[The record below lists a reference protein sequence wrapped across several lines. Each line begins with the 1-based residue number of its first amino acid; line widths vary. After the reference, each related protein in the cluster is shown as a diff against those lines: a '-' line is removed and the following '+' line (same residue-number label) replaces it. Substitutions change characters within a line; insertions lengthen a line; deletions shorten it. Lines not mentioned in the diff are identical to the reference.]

1 MLRNTLIIVFWIIVH
16 CNVIFCHAIPEDNIS
31 DVKSNKK
38 NNHNFSE
45 SVITYLFPREQLWR
59 NISGQQ
65 GEENIDN
72 VLLYSREN
80 IGDIVYYNKKFSFGP
95 IFTFLSFRPI
105 GFYTEYSDIYKPSF
119 GNFNIHIYYYDNLQN
134 LSDGIMYRI
143 YRELQRYKALRE
155 DINVG
160 NIVKD
165 SSRYL
170 SHSIK
175 IDFDKKGFLEINL
188 FLKNKHYGYHYKNND
203 SVFFAS
209 DFTILDSILSEF
221 TIKFFDKIILV
232 YNTISNFKML
242 EDKQH
247 FNTYNDSNYIITY
260 KGDSTINDGFEVLK
274 NIYNCDIK
282 IYYNL
287 FKKVADDD
295 PSKNY
300 DARNFI
306 VKFKKPIFCKRFYD
320 DDNKTLEVS
329 CIVDFSNGAKLL
341 FGKLPVIILPNI
353 DFKYAIS
360 YEHTI
365 YICIKGGY
373 VVKDLYKKNRNIDG
387 YVTEVEMNKDNMVDY
402 LNTCFA
408 YQYFY
413 GYNSSANIGL
423 KIKCQKYLETIGTDV
438 ANNDNK
444 ENISKINFIQYDN
457 RFMFIPFLN
466 ITLRPHYNCVFNI
479 KEKYFLFDEDG
490 INKPDGS
497 FVKNKLHF
505 DVTYED
511 VSSVFI
517 FTMYYFI
524 MKKIYLNN
532 NDIFNH
538 FGHYFDVKCEY
549 KYKIRNNI
557 FFFVNIKNLER
568 ILLLIFSEN
577 LNGDMSQDEHKNL
590 NVDMSQY
597 EHKIRLSENYLGNKK
612 QRMNISFGVKY
623 YC

>member
-38 NNHNFSE
+38 NNYNFSE

-65 GEENIDN
+65 GGENIDN

-95 IFTFLSFRPI
+95 IFAFRSFRPI
-105 GFYTEYSDIYKPSF
+105 GFYTEYSDIYKSSF
-119 GNFNIHIYYYDNLQN
+119 GNLNIHIYCYDNVQN
-134 LSDGIMYRI
+134 LSAGIMYRI
-143 YRELQRYKALRE
+143 SRDLLTYKAME
-155 DINVG
+155 DKNVDH
-160 NIVKD
+160 IVKD
-165 SSRYL
+165 SSSYL
-170 SHSIK
+170 SHGIK

-203 SVFFAS
+203 SGFFAS
-209 DFTILDSILSEF
+209 DFTILDSILSEI
-221 TIKFFDKIILV
+221 TIKIFDKFILE

-242 EDKQH
+242 DMAKKH
-247 FNTYNDSNYIITY
+247 FNTYNDSNCIITY
-260 KGDSTINDGFEVLK
+260 KGDSTIEDGFEVLK

-282 IYYNL
+282 IYYNQ
-287 FKKVADDD
+287 FNKVADNNSFQYHDD
-295 PSKNY
+295 TNV
-300 DARNFI
+300 I

-329 CIVDFSNGAKLL
+329 CVVDFSKGAKLL

-373 VVKDLYKKNRNIDG
+373 VVKNLYKKNRNIDG
-387 YVTEVEMNKDNMVDY
+387 YVTEVVMNKDNMVDY

-413 GYNSSANIGL
+413 GYNSAANIGL
-423 KIKCQKYLETIGTDV
+423 KIKCQKYLETIGIDV
-438 ANNDNK
+438 ANNANK
-444 ENISKINFIQYDN
+444 ENISKINFIQYDH
-457 RFMFIPFLN
+457 RFMFIPFLK
-466 ITLRPHYNCVFNI
+466 ITLRQHYNCVFNI
-479 KEKYFLFDEDG
+479 KEKYFLFDEYG
-490 INKPDGS
+490 INIQDGS

-524 MKKIYLNN
+524 MKKIYINN
-532 NDIFNH
+532 NDIPNH

-568 ILLLIFSEN
+568 ILLPIFSDN
-577 LNGDMSQDEHKNL
+577 LNGDTSQDEHKNL
-590 NVDMSQY
+590 NVDMLQN

-612 QRMNISFGVKY
+612 QRINISFGVKY
-623 YC
+623 YY